1 MSMDT
6 DVAARPPSAAVGTMV
21 VVVGPSGAGKDSVM
35 SYAARHFSGEARLR
49 FVRRVI
55 TRPADAGGEAH
66 EAIDMGGF
74 RAREVEGGFAVSWDA
89 HGLAYGIPR
98 ETLDQL
104 ARGVTLVANGSRSA
118 LPAFAEAYP
127 RLKVVVVTARPARLK
142 VVVVTARPDILAAR
156 LAARGRE
163 SAEAIAKRLDRAV
176 PEIVIGADTVVIDN
190 SGALDDAGNAFV
202 SLLAEALAR
211 TD

>member
-1 MSMDT
+1 MSMDA
-6 DVAARPPSAAVGTMV
+6 DVAERPLPVAAGTMV

-35 SYAARHFSGEARLR
+35 SYAARHFAGEARLR
-49 FVRRVI
+49 FVRRAI

-66 EAIDMGGF
+66 EAIDTDGF
-74 RAREVEGGFAVSWDA
+74 RAREAAGGFAVSWDA
-89 HGLAYGIPR
+89 HGLSYGIPR

-104 ARGVTLVANGSRSA
+104 ADGVTLIANGSRSA
-118 LPAFAEAYP
+118 LPAFADAYP
-127 RLKVVVVTARPARLK
+127 RLKVVL
-142 VVVVTARPDILAAR
+142 VTARPDVLAAR

-190 SGALDDAGNAFV
+190 SGALEEAGGAFV
-202 SLLAEALAR
+202 SLLADALAR
-211 TD
+211 AD

>member
-1 MSMDT
+1 VSMERNAT
-6 DVAARPPSAAVGTMV
+6 AASPVATTAGTMV

-35 SYAARHFSGEARLR
+35 SYAARHFTDETRVR

-66 EAIDMGGF
+66 EAVDVNGF
-74 RAREVEGGFAVSWDA
+74 REREAAGGFAVSWEA
-89 HGLAYGIPR
+89 HGLRYGIPR

-104 ARGVTLVANGSRSA
+104 AHGVTLVANGSRSA
-118 LPAFAEAYP
+118 LPAFAAAYAD
-127 RLKVVVVTARPARLK
+127 LKVVLI
-142 VVVVTARPDILAAR
+142 TARPDILATR

-163 SAEAIAKRLDRAV
+163 SAEAIAGRLDRAV

-190 SGALDDAGNAFV
+190 SGALEEAGEAFV
-202 SLLAEALAR
+202 SLLASTLAQ
-211 TD
+211 DD

>member
-1 MSMDT
+1 MNMQA
-6 DVAARPPSAAVGTMV
+6 DVAAGTRV
-21 VVVGPSGAGKDSVM
+21 VVVGPSGAGKDRVM
-35 SYAARHFSGEARLR
+35 SSAARRFSDEARLR

-66 EAIDMGGF
+66 EAVEMGGF
-74 RAREVEGGFAVSWDA
+74 RAREAGGDFAVSWDA

-98 ETLDQL
+98 GTLDQL

-127 RLKVVVVTARPARLK
+127 RLKVVL
-142 VVVVTARPDILAAR
+142 VTARPDVLAAR

-163 SAEAIAKRLDRAV
+163 SAEAIARRLDRAV
-176 PEIVIGADTVVIDN
+176 PDIVVAADTVVIDN
-190 SGALDDAGNAFV
+190 SGALEEAGEAFV
-202 SLLAEALAR
+202 RLLASALAR
-211 TD
+211 AG

>member
-1 MSMDT
+1 MST
-6 DVAARPPSAAVGTMV
+6 DAHVAARGRPVAAGTMV

-35 SYAARHFSGEARLR
+35 SYAALHFAEETRLR

-66 EAIDMGGF
+66 EALDMDGF
-74 RAREVEGGFAVSWDA
+74 RAREAGGSFAVSWDA
-89 HGLAYGIPR
+89 HGLAYGIPQ

-104 ARGVTLVANGSRSA
+104 AHGMTLVANGSRSA

-127 RLKVVVVTARPARLK
+127 RLKVVL
-142 VVVVTARPDILAAR
+142 VTARPDILAAR

-163 SAEAIAKRLDRAV
+163 SAEAIAKRLGRTTPD
-176 PEIVIGADTVVIDN
+176 IVVGADTVIIDN
-190 SGALDDAGNAFV
+190 SGALEDAGEAFV
-202 SLLAEALAR
+202 SLLASALER
-211 TD
+211 GD

>member
-127 RLKVVVVTARPARLK
+127 RLKVVVVTARP
-142 VVVVTARPDILAAR
+142 DILAAR

>member
-1 MSMDT
+1 MSV
-6 DVAARPPSAAVGTMV
+6 VAEEVVAPSAVVAGTMV

-35 SYAARHFSGEARLR
+35 SYAARHFADEARVR

-66 EAIDMGGF
+66 EAIDPDGF
-74 RAREVEGGFAVSWDA
+74 GRRAAEGAFAVAWEA
-89 HGLAYGIPR
+89 HGLSYGIPR

-104 ARGVTLVANGSRSA
+104 QHGVTLVANGSRSA

-127 RLKVVVVTARPARLK
+127 RLKVVL
-142 VVVVTARPDILAAR
+142 VTARPDILAAR

-163 SAEAIAKRLDRAV
+163 SIEAIARRLERAV
-176 PEIVIGADTVVIDN
+176 PEIVVTADTVVIDN
-190 SGALDDAGNAFV
+190 SGALEEAGNAFV
-202 SLLAEALAR
+202 SLLASALAR
-211 TD
+211 ND

>member
-1 MSMDT
+1 MKTDA
-6 DVAARPPSAAVGTMV
+6 DVAARPLPVAAGTMV

-35 SYAARHFSGEARLR
+35 SYAARRLASEARLH

-66 EAIDMGGF
+66 EAIDTDGF
-74 RAREVEGGFAVSWDA
+74 RKREADGGFAVSWGA
-89 HGLAYGIPR
+89 HGLSYGIPR

-104 ARGVTLVANGSRSA
+104 AQGVTLVANGSRSA

-127 RLKVVVVTARPARLK
+127 RLKVVLI
-142 VVVVTARPDILAAR
+142 TARPDILAER

-176 PEIVIGADTVVIDN
+176 PDIVISADTVIIDN
-190 SGALDDAGNAFV
+190 SVALEEAGEAFV
-202 SLLAEALAR
+202 SLLAGALAR